1 MSLENRL
8 KIGGS
13 FFAILLGCFF
23 GGFLFEI
30 LAIIHF
36 LSILEVTI
44 QISQSSVTPPS
55 GDPGTEGTAKPPGL
69 PDKVKWFLYYI
80 LSIVPL
86 SSVGFLRP
94 RDTLLWTCFLVNGT
108 NDSMQFLWGK
118 YCPDWVFSNWK
129 IGSISPKKTFRGYLL
144 GILSSMFLLH
154 QVVSLNYMFILIM
167 LVLASLGDLW
177 MSSLKRKLGIKHY
190 GTMLGSHGGI
200 TDRADSFLFSTPF
213 LVFFKNNYVIA
224 NEVSKSGTS
233 SLHSVVR
240 DSD

>member
-8 KIGGS
+8 KIGVS

-23 GGFLFEI
+23 GGLLCEI
-30 LAIIHF
+30 LTIIHF

-44 QISQSSVTPPS
+44 QISQASV
-55 GDPGTEGTAKPPGL
+55 AL
-69 PDKVKWFLYYI
+69 PNKAKWFLCYI

-86 SSVGFLRP
+86 SYIVFIYP
-94 RDTLLWTCFLVNGT
+94 PDTLLWTCFLVNGT

-129 IGSISPKKTFRGYLL
+129 IGPISPKKTFRGYLL

-154 QVVSLNYMFILIM
+154 QVVSLNYMVLFIM
-167 LVLASLGDLW
+167 LILASLGDLW
-177 MSSLKRKLGIKHY
+177 MSFLKRKLGIKHY

-213 LVFFKNNYVIA
+213 LVFFK
-224 NEVSKSGTS
+224 K
-233 SLHSVVR
+233 
-240 DSD
+240 